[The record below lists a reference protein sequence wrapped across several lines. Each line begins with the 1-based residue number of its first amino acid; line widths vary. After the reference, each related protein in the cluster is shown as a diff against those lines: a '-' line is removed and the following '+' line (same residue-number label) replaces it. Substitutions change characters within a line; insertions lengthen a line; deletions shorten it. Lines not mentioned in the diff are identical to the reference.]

1 MPHGHIRLLAGGP
14 FTPRRRPRP
23 ARSFHLRPHRLLRP
37 FLLFL
42 TALVVLA
49 GCSSGPLVRDAPD
62 LTAPAD
68 FPNHS
73 AEQVI
78 ARMAAVAAAD
88 SLVAFSSQAKVEVRS
103 PSRDADLSATIRQ
116 RAADTLWASA
126 RGPLSI
132 EVARALVTE
141 DSFALL
147 DKINDRLYLGP
158 TRAVTTYLPV
168 SIDASGPVE
177 LFSTFL
183 GTLHPTGDGWT
194 LRAVDGYYQLTDDG
208 PGERI
213 FTVDPASWRT
223 IRYQSFVDGVL
234 FDERLFS
241 AFDVIDGKIL
251 PRRVEVWNPQSE
263 TRLTIEHRKLTLN
276 PPTLDFPF
284 SPGDAEVRRL
294 D

>member
-1 MPHGHIRLLAGGP
+1 LRLLLFCCAG
-14 FTPRRRPRP
+14 
-23 ARSFHLRPHRLLRP
+23 LL
-37 FLLFL
+37 L
-42 TALVVLA
+42 LA

-62 LTAPAD
+62 LTAPAE

-73 AEQVI
+73 AEQVL
-78 ARMAAVAAAD
+78 ARVAAVAAAD
-88 SLVAFSSQAKVEVRS
+88 SLTAFSSQAQIEVRS

-147 DKINDRLYLGP
+147 DKLNDRLYLGP
-158 TRAVTTYLPV
+158 TRAVAAYFPV
-168 SIDASGPVE
+168 SFDTAGPAD

-183 GTLHPTGDGWT
+183 GTLHPAGEGWT
-194 LRAVDGYYQLTDDG
+194 LRTVDGYYELIDGG
-208 PGERI
+208 PGGRV

-223 IRYQSFVDGVL
+223 VRYQHFVDGQL
-234 FDERLFS
+234 FDEREFS
-241 AFDVIDGKIL
+241 AFDVIDGRIL

-276 PPTLDFPF
+276 PTTLDFPF
-284 SPGDAEVRRL
+284 SPGDADVRRL

>member
-1 MPHGHIRLLAGGP
+1 MRLLPFCFAG
-14 FTPRRRPRP
+14 
-23 ARSFHLRPHRLLRP
+23 LL
-37 FLLFL
+37 L
-42 TALVVLA
+42 LA

-62 LTAPAD
+62 LTAPAE

-73 AEQVI
+73 AEQVL

-88 SLVAFSSQAKVEVRS
+88 SLVSFSSQAKIEVRS
-103 PSRDADLSATIRQ
+103 PARDAELSATIRQ

-141 DSFALL
+141 VDFALH

-158 TRAVTTYLPV
+158 TSAVATYFPA
-168 SIDASGPVE
+168 SFEADASAE

-183 GTLHPTGDGWT
+183 GTLHPTGEGWT
-194 LRAVDGYYQLTDDG
+194 LRTIDGYYQLIASG
-208 PGERI
+208 PGGRVY
-213 FTVDPASWRT
+213 TVDPASWRT
-223 IRYQSFVDGVL
+223 VRYQRFVDGQL
-234 FDERLFS
+234 FDERQFS
-241 AFDVIDGKIL
+241 AFDVIDGRIL

-276 PPTLDFPF
+276 PTTLAFPF
-284 SPGDAEVRRL
+284 SPGDADVRRL

>member
-1 MPHGHIRLLAGGP
+1 MRLL
-14 FTPRRRPRP
+14 
-23 ARSFHLRPHRLLRP
+23 SFCCASILLI
-37 FLLFL
+37 
-42 TALVVLA
+42 A

-62 LTAPAD
+62 LTAPAE

-73 AEQVI
+73 TEQVL

-141 DSFALL
+141 RDFALH

-158 TRAVTTYLPV
+158 TRAVAAYFPV
-168 SIDASGPVE
+168 SFEADASAE

-183 GTLHPTGDGWT
+183 GTLHPTGEGWT
-194 LRAVDGYYQLTDDG
+194 IGTVDGYYRLTDGG
-208 PGERI
+208 PSSRVYTI
-213 FTVDPASWRT
+213 DPASWRT
-223 IRYQSFVDGVL
+223 VRYQHFVDGQL
-234 FDERLFS
+234 FDERAFS
-241 AFDVIDGKIL
+241 AFDVIDGRIL

-276 PPTLDFPF
+276 PTTLDFPF
-284 SPGDAEVRRL
+284 SPGDADVRRL